1 MEKHPEHPPGVRTRI
16 MLVEDQTTI
25 REMLSEVLARMP
37 EFQVVAQA
45 GNLEEALRL
54 ACEAQ
59 PEIIILDWLFPGGGG
74 LEFLRAMRPLR
85 VPGHVIVLTGNTTE
99 EAVGEALM
107 YGARGFFEKTGNLDE
122 FLHAL
127 HTVAAGGAYFGPE
140 AAAIVDRLVKAR
152 QGPPREAAGARRAE
166 VSFASGVV
174 AMLGVL

>member
-1 MEKHPEHPPGVRTRI
+1 MEKHPEHPPGERTRI
-16 MLVEDQTTI
+16 MLVEDQTAI
-25 REMLSEVLARMP
+25 REMLSEVLSRMP

-45 GNLEEALRL
+45 ANLEDALRL
-54 ACEAQ
+54 ACETQ
-59 PEIIILDWLFPGGGG
+59 PGIIILDWLFPGGGG

-85 VPGHVIVLTGNTTE
+85 VQGHVIVLTGNTTE

-127 HTVAAGGAYFGPE
+127 RTVAAGGAYFGPD
-140 AAAIVDRLVKAR
+140 AAAIVDRLVRSRQAPAR
-152 QGPPREAAGARRAE
+152 DGAGARRAE
-166 VSFASGVV
+166 VSFATGMV

>member
-1 MEKHPEHPPGVRTRI
+1 

-25 REMLSEVLARMP
+25 REMLTEILSRMP

-45 GNLEEALRL
+45 ADLEAALRL
-54 ACEAQ
+54 ACENQ
-59 PEIIILDWLFPGGGG
+59 PDIIVLDWLFPGGGG

-85 VPGHVIVLTGNTTE
+85 LQSHVIVLTGNTTE

-107 YGARGFFEKTGNLDE
+107 FGARGFFEKTGNLEE

-140 AAAIVDRLVKAR
+140 AAAIVDRLVKSR
-152 QGPPREAAGARRAE
+152 QGPAREGGGARRSE
-166 VSFASGVV
+166 VSFATGMV
-174 AMLGVL
+174 AMMGVL